1 MRACLQFGKLGTP
14 SCAYRL
20 RLIYLYIMSLVMP
33 SCSGNAVMLQ
43 AIGLFPL
50 VEKLFGGEP
59 LALLRKRAKEF
70 LIRYVVNAVNAVLFQ
85 LRLSF
90 RMLLACLK
98 NKEAWLVKNFLSVC
112 RSISRLLLSY
122 SFLTI
127 RFVPVGGRLLRQRGD
142 GNQ

>member
-1 MRACLQFGKLGTP
+1 MRLSFAFD
-14 SCAYRL
+14 
-20 RLIYLYIMSLVMP
+20 ILVYYV
-33 SCSGNAVMLQ
+33 SGNAVMLQ

-112 RSISRLLLSY
+112 RSISRL
-122 SFLTI
+122 
-127 RFVPVGGRLLRQRGD
+127 
-142 GNQ
+142 

>member
-1 MRACLQFGKLGTP
+1 MPTVGETGHALMRLSFALDIP
-14 SCAYRL
+14 VYHVA
-20 RLIYLYIMSLVMP
+20 
-33 SCSGNAVMLQ
+33 GNVAMFQQ
-43 AIGLFPL
+43 AIDLFPL

-59 LALLRKRAKEF
+59 LELLRKRAKEF
-70 LIRYVVNAVNAVLFQ
+70 LICYVVNAVNAVLFQ

>member
-1 MRACLQFGKLGTP
+1 MPTVGKTGHALICLSFTLDIP
-14 SCAYRL
+14 VYH
-20 RLIYLYIMSLVMP
+20 V
-33 SCSGNAVMLQ
+33 SGNAVMLQ
-43 AIGLFPL
+43 AIDLLPL

-70 LIRYVVNAVNAVLFQ
+70 LICYVVNAVNAVLFQ

>member
-1 MRACLQFGKLGTP
+1 MFQ
-14 SCAYRL
+14 
-20 RLIYLYIMSLVMP
+20 
-33 SCSGNAVMLQ
+33 Q
-43 AIGLFPL
+43 AIDLFPL

-70 LIRYVVNAVNAVLFQ
+70 LIRYVVNVVNAVLFQ

-122 SFLTI
+122 
-127 RFVPVGGRLLRQRGD
+127 
-142 GNQ
+142 

>member
-1 MRACLQFGKLGTP
+1 MPTVGETGHALICLSFTLDIP
-14 SCAYRL
+14 VYHVA
-20 RLIYLYIMSLVMP
+20 
-33 SCSGNAVMLQ
+33 GNAVMLQ

-70 LIRYVVNAVNAVLFQ
+70 LIRYVVNAVNAVLLQ

>member
-1 MRACLQFGKLGTP
+1 MRLSFAFD
-14 SCAYRL
+14 
-20 RLIYLYIMSLVMP
+20 ILVYYV
-33 SCSGNAVMLQ
+33 SGSAVMLQ

>member
-1 MRACLQFGKLGTP
+1 MPTVGKTGHALI
-14 SCAYRL
+14 RL
-20 RLIYLYIMSLVMP
+20 SFALDIPVYHV
-33 SCSGNAVMLQ
+33 SGNAVMLQ

>member
-1 MRACLQFGKLGTP
+1 MPTVGKTGHALICLSF
-14 SCAYRL
+14 AFD
-20 RLIYLYIMSLVMP
+20 ILVYYV
-33 SCSGNAVMLQ
+33 SGNAVMLQ

-70 LIRYVVNAVNAVLFQ
+70 LIRYVVNAFNAVLFQ

>member
-1 MRACLQFGKLGTP
+1 MRACLQLGRLGTP

-70 LIRYVVNAVNAVLFQ
+70 LIRYVVNAVNAVLLQ

>member
-1 MRACLQFGKLGTP
+1 MPTVGETGHALICLSFTLGIP
-14 SCAYRL
+14 VYH
-20 RLIYLYIMSLVMP
+20 V
-33 SCSGNAVMLQ
+33 SGNAVMLQ

>member
-1 MRACLQFGKLGTP
+1 MPTVGETGHALMRLSFAFD
-14 SCAYRL
+14 
-20 RLIYLYIMSLVMP
+20 ILVYYV
-33 SCSGNAVMLQ
+33 SGNAVMLQ
-43 AIGLFPL
+43 AIDLFPL

-70 LIRYVVNAVNAVLFQ
+70 LICYVVNAVNAVLFQ
-85 LRLSF
+85 LRQSF